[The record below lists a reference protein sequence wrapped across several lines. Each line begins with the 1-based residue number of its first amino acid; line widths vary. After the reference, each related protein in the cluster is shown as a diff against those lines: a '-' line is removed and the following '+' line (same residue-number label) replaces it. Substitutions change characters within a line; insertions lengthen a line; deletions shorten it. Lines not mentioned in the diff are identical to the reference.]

1 MTASDLNV
9 ILGAGPMGRAI
20 ARQLLAQGQRVRIVT
35 RSSAPAALPA
45 AEHFRA
51 DLMSHE
57 AALSA
62 CAGAAVIYHGAAPA
76 YHRWVAEFPML
87 QDNIIAAAA
96 QTGAILGV
104 IENLYAY
111 GVAGTLHEGLPLNAK
126 TRKGRVRAEMT
137 RRLFAAHEAGRIR
150 AVVGRAADYFGPEVR
165 VSAFGERLWQPLLA
179 GKAVS
184 WIGDPD
190 VPHSATYVPDF
201 AATMIRL
208 AAAPA
213 AWGRAWHAP
222 SPPARSPRVFVAA
235 AARLA
240 GIPVPKISHIPPLIL
255 RAVGLVQPAA
265 GEMVEMLYSFDRPF
279 VIAHEDYD
287 RSFGTPATGWDEA
300 LAETLGWWRGPAAAA

>member
-1 MTASDLNV
+1 MTSSDLNV

-20 ARQLLAQGQRVRIVT
+20 ARRLLAQGQRVRIVT
-35 RSSAPAALPA
+35 RMSAPEGLVG
-45 AEHFRA
+45 AEHLRA
-51 DLMSHE
+51 DLMTAE
-57 AALSA
+57 GAMAA
-62 CAGAAVIYHGAAPA
+62 CAGAGVIFHGAAPA

-87 QDNIIAAAA
+87 QDNIIAAAGHS
-96 QTGAILGV
+96 GAVLGV

-111 GVAGTLHEGLPLNAK
+111 GVAGTLHESLPLAAT

-150 AVVGRAADYFGPEVR
+150 AVVGRAADYFGPEVQ

-179 GKAVS
+179 GKAVP

-190 VPHSATYVPDF
+190 ALHSATYVPDF
-201 AATMIRL
+201 ADALIRL
-208 AAAPA
+208 AATPK
-213 AWGRAWHAP
+213 AWGRAWHVP
-222 SPPARSPRVFVAA
+222 SPPARPPRAFIAA
-235 AARLA
+235 AAGLA
-240 GIPVPKISHIPPLIL
+240 GLPVPKISRVPPLIL

-287 RSFGTPATGWDEA
+287 RVFGTPATGWDKA
-300 LAETLGWWRGPAAAA
+300 LAATLGWWRGPGSAA